1 MNGFVINI
9 LLALAWVA
17 ITGNFSLGNL
27 AAGFGLGL
35 LVLFFT
41 RRIAGAPSYTL
52 KLWRVI
58 TLALFFMRELI
69 QANLRLAYDVLTPNF
84 HMQPGV
90 IAIPLDAQT
99 DTEITLL
106 SAMINLTPGSLTID
120 VSADRS
126 VMYIHAMYLGDDPD
140 AYRRSVKDG
149 FERRILEVTR

>member
-1 MNGFVINI
+1 LIKANGC
-9 LLALAWVA
+9 
-17 ITGNFSLGNL
+17 
-27 AAGFGLGL
+27 
-35 LVLFFT
+35 
-41 RRIAGAPSYTL
+41 
-52 KLWRVI
+52 
-58 TLALFFMRELI
+58 
-69 QANLRLAYDVLTPNF
+69 LAYDVLTPNF

-106 SAMINLTPGSLTID
+106 ATMINLTPGSLTID

-126 VMYIHAMYLGDDPD
+126 VMYLHAMYLGEDAD